1 MQKSNGIMRFPCCPK
16 EKIVYSETD
25 KGWISV
31 KCPNCGKFVVFYIGN
46 NRAEA
51 AHRRAGVWIKE
62 LKPFFYTSAFIIRLY
77 LKIRRLSYALK
88 KRCVE
93 FL

>member
-1 MQKSNGIMRFPCCPK
+1 MQESNGVMRFPCCPK

-46 NRAEA
+46 NRAEIQ
-51 AHRRAGVWIKE
+51 G
-62 LKPFFYTSAFIIRLY
+62 PIRGITNIEY
-77 LKIRRLSYALK
+77 KY
-88 KRCVE
+88 
-93 FL
+93 